1 MKKSIKL
8 FLTFVGICLS
18 AIMPCQLFAHDANQV
33 NSRTEFSLDI
43 PHADVSKIKYFSTE
57 DNSEFILIGGTG
69 GGVNRWI
76 RSRPDGLIVE
86 YQEIS
91 RDEWS
96 IYLKQMSSGKE
107 FKMDFHLNAEAVKDG
122 EQVISKITSRRD
134 QYCN

>member
-1 MKKSIKL
+1 MKKSVKL
-8 FLTFVGICLS
+8 ILTFVGICLS
-18 AIMPCQLFAHDANQV
+18 AIMPSQLFAHDANHV
-33 NSRTEFSLDI
+33 NSTTEYSLDI
-43 PHADVSKIKYFSTE
+43 PHADVSKVKYFTTE

-96 IYLKQMSSGKE
+96 IYVKQMSSGKE
-107 FKMDFHLNAEAVKDG
+107 FKMDFHLKDEAVLDG
-122 EQVISKITSRRD
+122 NQVISKITSRRD

>member
-8 FLTFVGICLS
+8 FLTFSGICLS
-18 AIMPCQLFAHDANQV
+18 ASMPSQLLASDANHV
-33 NSRTEFSLDI
+33 NSQTEFSIDI
-43 PHADVSKIKYFSTE
+43 PQADVSKVKYFSTE

>member
-18 AIMPCQLFAHDANQV
+18 AIMPCQLFAHDANHV

-96 IYLKQMSSGKE
+96 IYVKQMSSGKE

>member
-8 FLTFVGICLS
+8 CVTFLGICLS
-18 AIMPCQLFAHDANQV
+18 ATMPCQLFAHDANHV

-107 FKMDFHLNAEAVKDG
+107 FKMDFHLKDEAVKDG
-122 EQVISKITSRRD
+122 EQVISKITSHRD